1 MAPVDAVWQMFVF
14 EEKSREGFLSLC
26 LTCGRKSA
34 WLEKEIGEHEH
45 FFFLSPPVAEL
56 LFVLS
61 FP

>member
-45 FFFLSPPVAEL
+45 FFSFLSQSRSFC
-56 LFVLS
+56 LF
-61 FP
+61 